1 MRISDWSSDVCSSDL
16 VPGQNDG
23 AARGSLD
30 LNAQRTATD
39 DVAIDVGGMVDI
51 QGAKSIAVNAF
62 RTYDDAPLADLP
74 DVSGERPQLVTQA
87 YLDRID
93 LDSTTFINLAL
104 GNAALSARL
113 AGLGQCHLR
122 PGVEIVS
129 NAAVNPSGTLTVLG
143 DLDMSGSRYR
153 SEEH

>member
-74 DVSGERPQLVTQA
+74 DVSGER
-87 YLDRID
+87 
-93 LDSTTFINLAL
+93 
-104 GNAALSARL
+104 
-113 AGLGQCHLR
+113 
-122 PGVEIVS
+122 
-129 NAAVNPSGTLTVLG
+129 
-143 DLDMSGSRYR
+143 R
-153 SEEH
+153 SEERPDGKECVRTCRSGWAPYP